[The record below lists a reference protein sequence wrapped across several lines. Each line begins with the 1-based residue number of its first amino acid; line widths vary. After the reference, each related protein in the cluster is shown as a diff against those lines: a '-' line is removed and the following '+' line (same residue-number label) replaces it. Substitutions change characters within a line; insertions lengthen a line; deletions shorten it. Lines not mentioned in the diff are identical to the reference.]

1 MADIEHFN
9 IAVIGAGPAGMTAAI
24 YAARSG
30 MKTVILEAGSV
41 GGQVAESPDI
51 ENYLG
56 FENING
62 MDLANKFRKHAE
74 NYVEIKEG
82 EEIEQVIP
90 EGDKIRIKTGWSEY
104 TADAVIIATGAH
116 HRKLGCKGEE
126 EFAARGISYCATC
139 DGFFFKGKKVVMIG
153 GGNTAVGDALYLK
166 NAGVDV
172 TIIHRRDV
180 FRAEAAHVKRLE
192 ESGIPN
198 IMNSEVQE
206 IYGENVVK
214 GVKVL
219 NKRIGEITDLP
230 VDGVFIAVGVV
241 PNTEFL
247 KDSDIKQDDSRYI
260 VTDREQRTSVPR
272 IYAAGDVTGGLQQ
285 IIVGCGEGAV
295 AATTAYED
303 ISNPYWKK

>member
-1 MADIEHFN
+1 MADAEHFN
-9 IAVIGAGPAGMTAAI
+9 IAVLGAGPAGMTAAI

-30 MKTVILEAGSV
+30 MKTVILEAGSA
-41 GGQVAESPDI
+41 GGQVAESPEI
-51 ENYLG
+51 ENYPG
-56 FENING
+56 FESING
-62 MDLANKFRKHAE
+62 MDLAAAFRKHAE
-74 NYVEIKEG
+74 RYVEIREG

-90 EGDKIRIKTGWSEY
+90 EGEIIRLKTGWSEY

-126 EFAARGISYCATC
+126 EFSGRGISYCATC

-153 GGNTAVGDALYLK
+153 GGNTAVADTLYLK
-166 NAGVDV
+166 NVGVDV

-192 ESGIPN
+192 ESGIPK

-219 NKRIGEITDLP
+219 NKTTGEISDIP
-230 VDGVFIAVGVV
+230 VEGVFIAVGVV

-247 KDSDIKQDDSRYI
+247 KGSGIKLDDRGYI
-260 VTDREQRTSVPR
+260 ITDRKQRASVPR

-303 ISNPYWKK
+303 VSNPYWKK

>member
-1 MADIEHFN
+1 MTDTEHFN

-30 MKTVILEAGSV
+30 MKTVILEAGSA

-56 FENING
+56 FEKING

-74 NYVEIKEG
+74 NYVEIREG

-90 EGDKIRIKTGWSEY
+90 EGEIIRLKTGWSEY

-126 EFAARGISYCATC
+126 EFAGRGISYCATC
-139 DGFFFKGKKVVMIG
+139 DGFFFKGKKAVMIG
-153 GGNTAVGDALYLK
+153 GGNTAVGDTLYLK

-172 TIIHRRDV
+172 RIIHRRDT
-180 FRAEAAHVKRLE
+180 FRAETAMVKRLE
-192 ESGIPN
+192 EAGIPK

-206 IYGENVVK
+206 IYGDNVVK

-219 NKRIGEITDLP
+219 NKKTGEITDIP

-247 KDSDIKQDDSRYI
+247 KDSGIKLDERGYI
-260 VTDREQRTSVPR
+260 ITDREQRTNIPR

>member
-1 MADIEHFN
+1 MSNTEHFN
-9 IAVIGAGPAGMTAAI
+9 VVVVGAGPAGMTAAI

-41 GGQVAESPDI
+41 GGQVAESPEI

-56 FENING
+56 FESVNG
-62 MDLANKFRKHAE
+62 MDLASTFRKHTE
-74 NYVEIKEG
+74 RYVEIKEG
-82 EEIEQVIP
+82 EEIEQIIP
-90 EGDKIRIKTGWSEY
+90 EREIIRLKTGWSEY
-104 TADAVIIATGAH
+104 TADAAIIATGAH
-116 HRKLGCKGEE
+116 HRKLGCNGEE
-126 EFAARGISYCATC
+126 EFSGRGISYCATC

-166 NAGVDV
+166 NVGVDV

-192 ESGIPN
+192 ESGIPK
-198 IMNSEVQE
+198 IMNSEVRE
-206 IYGENVVK
+206 IYGEKVVK

-219 NKRIGEITDLP
+219 NKATGDVSDVP

-241 PNTEFL
+241 PNTDFL
-247 KDSDIKQDDSRYI
+247 KESGIKLDDIGYI
-260 VTDREQRTSVPR
+260 VTDREQRTSLPR